1 MSDSRRNWNS
11 LRPLRRDRPQTPSEG
26 KFFFRR
32 DVITPLSIG
41 DGFALT
47 GGEGRPEPK
56 SVYYSA
62 PIACSE
68 NPTQLAFDYWIYAN
82 AELRV
87 RIVLDTS
94 CETNETFAGTRAREG
109 LLQDTVGSATQHVH
123 PTES

>member
-1 MSDSRRNWNS
+1 M
-11 LRPLRRDRPQTPSEG
+11 
-26 KFFFRR
+26 
-32 DVITPLSIG
+32 ITFLLTG

-68 NPTQLAFDYWIYAN
+68 NPTKLAFDYWIYSG

-87 RIVLDTS
+87 CILFSIS
-94 CETNETFAGTRAREG
+94 CEINETFAGARAREG
-109 LLQDTVGSATQHVH
+109 LLQDTVGGAGQFLHT
-123 PTES
+123 TES